1 MHPEETHTY
10 LGHTSWIRGRSGG
23 ELLPQPRCRIVVLHG
38 WWPCKFVVMRGET
51 PEEGEQPPAAKERL
65 EWIFFCVT
73 RNTLYVVALATF
85 DLATARAGASR
96 GVGKRR
102 R

>member
-1 MHPEETHTY
+1 MVCK
-10 LGHTSWIRGRSGG
+10 SGA
-23 ELLPQPRCRIVVLHG
+23 RV
-38 WWPCKFVVMRGET
+38 
-51 PEEGEQPPAAKERL
+51 
-65 EWIFFCVT
+65 
-73 RNTLYVVALATF
+73 LYVVALATF

>member
-1 MHPEETHTY
+1 MGSQGSPTGSQESH
-10 LGHTSWIRGRSGG
+10 RGARST
-23 ELLPQPRCRIVVLHG
+23 LPPGVRV
-38 WWPCKFVVMRGET
+38 
-51 PEEGEQPPAAKERL
+51 
-65 EWIFFCVT
+65 
-73 RNTLYVVALATF
+73 LYVVALATF

>member
-1 MHPEETHTY
+1 MAT
-10 LGHTSWIRGRSGG
+10 
-23 ELLPQPRCRIVVLHG
+23 LHG
-38 WWPCKFVVMRGET
+38 RKAVACMPVALWYAWGGIRV
-51 PEEGEQPPAAKERL
+51 
-65 EWIFFCVT
+65 
-73 RNTLYVVALATF
+73 LYVVALATF